1 MSAGSPRGKAHYGI
15 DAPYVPLGFSLAAL
29 AGLAAMTVGFAAG
42 IDALVG
48 PGFGFA
54 VAFGLMAASY
64 LFTTRRG
71 KRAVWAEVLDR
82 LELRG
87 DERVLD
93 VGCGRGAVL
102 LLAAARVPRGT
113 AVGVDL
119 WSTHDQSGNAEAVT
133 KRNAELEGVSD
144 RVDLLTGDMRELP
157 LPDASFDLV
166 VSSLAIHNLSN
177 PHDRERALDEI
188 VRVLKPG
195 GRVVLADFRF
205 TDDYQRHLQE
215 RLGTEVTRRGLGWR
229 FWYGGPQAATSLV
242 SGRKAA

>member
-1 MSAGSPRGKAHYGI
+1 MARSRRQGDYGI

-29 AGLAAMTVGFAAG
+29 AGLVAMTIGFAG
-42 IDALVG
+42 GPEWLVG

-54 VAFGLMAASY
+54 VSFSLMAATY
-64 LFTTRRG
+64 LFATRRG
-71 KRAVWAEVLDR
+71 KHAVWAELLDQ

-102 LLAAARVPRGT
+102 LLAAARVPRGR
-113 AVGVDL
+113 AVGIDL
-119 WSTHDQSGNAEAVT
+119 WSAHDQSGNAEAVT
-133 KRNAELEGVSD
+133 RRNAELEGVSD
-144 RVDLLTGDMRELP
+144 RVELVTGDMRELP
-157 LPDASFDLV
+157 LPDGSFDVV
-166 VSSLAIHNLSN
+166 VSSLAIHNLSD
-177 PHDRERALDEI
+177 PRDRVRALDEI

-195 GRVVLADFRF
+195 GRVVIADFRF

-215 RLGTEVTRRGLGWR
+215 RLGGEVRRRGLGWR

-242 SGRKAA
+242 RGRKPA